1 MASRRRLGGFSRR
14 TPGWRYP
21 GGLIGGSRSRPAA
34 LDPIHRALGGALE
47 NPYNS
52 PAMNDQKKTKVQ
64 LIEALDG
71 LRGEAVVE
79 QALERVRLPALSVT
93 LP

>member
-1 MASRRRLGGFSRR
+1 
-14 TPGWRYP
+14 
-21 GGLIGGSRSRPAA
+21 
-34 LDPIHRALGGALE
+34 
-47 NPYNS
+47 
-52 PAMNDQKKTKVQ
+52 MNDQNKTKAQ

-93 LP
+93 VP